1 MILADKIINLRKKA
15 GWSQDELAAQLNVTR
30 QSVSKWEGAQS
41 IPDMERIVQM
51 SRLFGVTTDY
61 LLKDEIENE
70 EFDSAEPESALRR
83 VSMEEASSYLSIRK
97 ADAPKI
103 ALATL
108 LCIISPIALIL
119 LAGMSGVTYF
129 GISENAA
136 AGIGL
141 CILLCIVAAA
151 VVLFIRTGHRAAD
164 FEFLEK
170 EAFETEY
177 GVASMVKERKK
188 EFSDQ
193 YSRLNTLGTVL
204 CILSVLPVFASIA
217 FFRADIYY
225 VVAVCLLLLLAAFG
239 CYAFVYGGVYSSA
252 MDKLLEEGDYTREK
266 KKKSAVFG
274 AVSTAYWLI
283 VTAIFLY
290 CTFGPNGNGQP
301 GTLWYIWAVAGVLY
315 GAIAA
320 FRGVIL
326 RSRSNRC

>member
-1 MILADKIINLRKKA
+1 MILADKIMNLRKKA

-51 SRLFGVTTDY
+51 SRLFGVTTDF
-61 LLKDEIENE
+61 LLKDELESE
-70 EFDSAEPESALRR
+70 ELGSSEPESALRR
-83 VSMEEASSYLSIRK
+83 VTMEEASSYLSIRK

-204 CILSVLPVFASIA
+204 CILSVLPLFASIA

-225 VVAVCLLLLLAAFG
+225 VAAVCLLLLLAAFG

>member
-1 MILADKIINLRKKA
+1 MILADKIMNLRKKA

-51 SRLFGVTTDY
+51 SRLFGVTTDF
-61 LLKDEIENE
+61 LLKDELECE
-70 EFDSAEPESALRR
+70 ELGSSEPESALRR
-83 VSMEEASSYLSIRK
+83 VTMEEASRYLAIRK

-204 CILSVLPVFASIA
+204 CILSVLPLFASIA

-225 VVAVCLLLLLAAFG
+225 VAAVCLLLLLAAFG

>member
-1 MILADKIINLRKKA
+1 MILADKIMNLRKKA

-204 CILSVLPVFASIA
+204 CILSVLPLFASIA

-225 VVAVCLLLLLAAFG
+225 VAAVCLLLLLAAFG

>member
-1 MILADKIINLRKKA
+1 MILADKIMNLRKKA

-51 SRLFGVTTDY
+51 SRLFGVTTDF
-61 LLKDEIENE
+61 LLKDELESE
-70 EFDSAEPESALRR
+70 ELGSSEPESALRR
-83 VSMEEASSYLSIRK
+83 VTMEEASSYLSIRK

-204 CILSVLPVFASIA
+204 CILSVLPLFASIA

-225 VVAVCLLLLLAAFG
+225 VAAVCLLLLLAAFG

-290 CTFGPNGNGQP
+290 YTFGPNGNGQP

>member
-1 MILADKIINLRKKA
+1 MILADKIMNLRKKA

-61 LLKDEIENE
+61 LLKDEMENE

-188 EFSDQ
+188 EFSEQ

-204 CILSVLPVFASIA
+204 CILSVLPLFASIA

-225 VVAVCLLLLLAAFG
+225 VAAVCLLLLLAAFG

>member
-1 MILADKIINLRKKA
+1 MILADKIMNLRKKA

-51 SRLFGVTTDY
+51 SRLFGVTTDF
-61 LLKDEIENE
+61 LLKDELESE
-70 EFDSAEPESALRR
+70 ELGSSEPESALRR
-83 VSMEEASSYLSIRK
+83 VTMEEASSYLSIRK

-204 CILSVLPVFASIA
+204 CILSVLPLFASIA

-225 VVAVCLLLLLAAFG
+225 VAAVCLLLLLAAFG

-252 MDKLLEEGDYTREK
+252 MDKLLEEGDYTRDK

-326 RSRSNRC
+326 RSRSNHC

>member
-1 MILADKIINLRKKA
+1 MILADKIMNLRKKA

-204 CILSVLPVFASIA
+204 CILSVLPLFASIA

-225 VVAVCLLLLLAAFG
+225 VAAVCLLLLLAAFG

-252 MDKLLEEGDYTREK
+252 MDKLLEEGDYTRDK

-326 RSRSNRC
+326 RSRSNHC

>member
-1 MILADKIINLRKKA
+1 MILAYKIMNLRKKA
-15 GWSQDELAAQLNVTR
+15 GWSQDELASQLNVTR
-30 QSVSKWEGAQS
+30 QSVSKWEGSQS
-41 IPDMERIVQM
+41 VPDIDRIVQM

-70 EFDSAEPESALRR
+70 ELGSSEPESALRR
-83 VSMEEASSYLSIRK
+83 VTMEEASRYLTIRR
-97 ADAPKI
+97 ADAPRI
-103 ALATL
+103 ALAVL
-108 LCIISPIALIL
+108 LCVVSPVVLIL
-119 LAGMSGVTYF
+119 MACLCESGRF
-129 GISENAA
+129 GISSNAG

-141 CILLCIVAAA
+141 CVMLCIVAVA

-188 EFSDQ
+188 EFSEQ
-193 YSRLNTLGTVL
+193 HSRLNTLGTVL
-204 CILSVLPVFASIA
+204 CILSVLPIFAALA
-217 FFRADIYY
+217 FSLPDVWAGIG
-225 VVAVCLLLLLAAFG
+225 VCLLLLPAAFG
-239 CYAFVYGGVYSSA
+239 CYAFVYGGVYYSA

-266 KKKSAVFG
+266 KKKSPVFA

-326 RSRSNRC
+326 RSGKR